1 MKTLLAVVISLI
13 VGFLVAFVPMTMKSA
28 ELKAEIETSAQNLD
42 DCRARAELAELELK
56 ALSNFVGAY
65 EAAMNKNYGIAQ
77 TRAIAG
83 FDVAEMLSEKG
94 VAPYPTVV
102 TQRDE
107 LVSILAKATD
117 DAQPKMRLLLFSL
130 YKEK

>member
-1 MKTLLAVVISLI
+1 MSIKA
-13 VGFLVAFVPMTMKSA
+13 A
-28 ELKAEIETSAQNLD
+28 ELKAEITTSVKNLD
-42 DCRARAELAELELK
+42 DCTTRAELAELELK
-56 ALSNFVGAY
+56 ALNNFVGAY

-77 TRAIAG
+77 TRTISG
-83 FDVAEMLSEKG
+83 FDVAKELAAKG
-94 VAPYPTVV
+94 ILPYPTI
-102 TQRDE
+102 TSQRDE